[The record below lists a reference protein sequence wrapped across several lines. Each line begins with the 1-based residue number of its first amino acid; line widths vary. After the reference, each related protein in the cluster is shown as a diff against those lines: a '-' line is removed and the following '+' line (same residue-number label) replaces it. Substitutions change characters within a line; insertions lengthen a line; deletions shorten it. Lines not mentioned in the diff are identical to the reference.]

1 MSIASESPAHTSAGS
16 PPPQSVE
23 GAGARIAVAAT
34 MEDYIA
40 DLLSEAPEPL
50 DRVRQQALTDQFL
63 VPTLGAIEILLLE
76 LRAELDAA
84 LREAG
89 PTSAGKPYPLGQCL
103 QITEAVH
110 ARLLS
115 VEPSEVSPAAAEG
128 LAAIR
133 GFLAA
138 GGRMRR
144 AWGDL
149 RDQYFQN
156 ALIVGTLYV
165 DVSND
170 TVVVTKPP
178 VEILPFDQ
186 AGFRPIADYAHYARI
201 AGRYWRTRTLPNH
214 LLPELAPY
222 LPLLEVL
229 PTGRLRLGA
238 SNRYMLGLTLSKAF
252 TPAENVLSAPP
263 LPPGLFAGLAAAVNG
278 GPAVVAESPA
288 AGRAAALASCRAY
301 RTEGRATCAATYNR
315 ALAAGRAINKLLA
328 GIVVIPQ
335 AA

>member
-1 MSIASESPAHTSAGS
+1 
-16 PPPQSVE
+16 
-23 GAGARIAVAAT
+23 
-34 MEDYIA
+34 MEDYIVE
-40 DLLSEAPEPL
+40 LLSETPEPR
-50 DRVRQQALTDQFL
+50 DRARQQALTDQFL
-63 VPTLGAIEILLLE
+63 APALAVIETLMLE
-76 LRAELDAA
+76 LRAGLDPA
-84 LREAG
+84 LRDRD
-89 PTSAGKPYPLGQCL
+89 PTFAGKPYPLGQCL

-110 ARLLS
+110 ARLLN
-115 VEPSEVSPAAAEG
+115 VEASEVSARAAEG
-128 LAAIR
+128 LAALR
-133 GFLAA
+133 AFLAA
-138 GGRMRR
+138 GGQMRR

-214 LLPELAPY
+214 LVPELSPY
-222 LPLLEVL
+222 LPLIEVL

-238 SNRYMLGLTLSKAF
+238 FNRYMLGLTLSKTF
-252 TPAENVLSAPP
+252 TPAEDALSAPP
-263 LPPGLFAGLAAAVNG
+263 LPPGLFAGLSAAVRD
-278 GPAVVAESPA
+278 GPAVLAESPS

-301 RTEGRATCAATYNR
+301 RTEGRAACAATYNR
-315 ALAAGRAINKLLA
+315 ALAAGRAINRLLA
-328 GIVVIPQ
+328 GVVVIPEVG
-335 AA
+335 